1 MANVVYTLT
10 DSVLVDATDSNG
22 VVVITQV
29 GDTTATISTISDKVF
44 RIVRPSGHIGALR
57 FLITV
62 TADGPETSQ
71 VFEVFPIDHMKEL
84 VLGDGDADDF
94 SSWT

>member
-29 GDTTATISTISDKVF
+29 GDTTATISTISVF
-44 RIVRPSGHIGALR
+44 
-57 FLITV
+57 F
-62 TADGPETSQ
+62 
-71 VFEVFPIDHMKEL
+71 
-84 VLGDGDADDF
+84 
-94 SSWT
+94 